1 MLVAASPWAR
11 RPRKPGPA
19 LVPAPWRLGSLGHER
34 RDQKGN
40 TALEPGVITW
50 LQLRFG
56 GGVWAAARG
65 EQASL
70 VAQARST
77 AMAIAAAPFTGAIPM
92 AAGWSGCR
100 NRRAAWKPRSPPQA
114 NSPTAL
120 EIRTK
125 LMVKTTKI

>member
-1 MLVAASPWAR
+1 M
-11 RPRKPGPA
+11 
-19 LVPAPWRLGSLGHER
+19 GHER

-40 TALEPGVITW
+40 TPLEPGVITW

-70 VAQARST
+70 VAQTRSIAI
-77 AMAIAAAPFTGAIPM
+77 AMAAAPFTGAIPM
-92 AAGWSGCR
+92 AAGWSGYG
-100 NRRAAWKPRSPPQA
+100 NRRAASEPRSPPQA

-120 EIRTK
+120 EISTK
-125 LMVKTTKI
+125 